1 VTAPDLERQVWA
13 LTGAAGA
20 IASSIRPGI
29 AARVSMLRLLDIETV
44 APSAPNEEYRVA
56 DLRDQEAMD
65 AALAGAHGVLHLGGV
80 ADEADFH
87 DLSEI
92 NIVGSFHVFEAA
104 RRCGLKR
111 VVYASSNRLTG
122 FYETATTLT
131 ADMPVRPDGLYGVS
145 KVAGEA
151 LGRLYADK
159 FGLEVANLRIGSFE
173 PAPQDVRQLSTWLS
187 PADCLRAFL
196 AAMTTPSLAYATFY
210 AVSANAQ
217 RWWDIE
223 EGRALGYTPRD
234 DAELYAPAILAR
246 QPALGE
252 AAIADYHQGGVYA
265 TPEYTLERQRPAS
278 SRDPFRRE

>member
-13 LTGAAGA
+13 LTGAAGV

-29 AARVSMLRLLDIETV
+29 AERVSALRLLDIETV
-44 APSAPNEEYRVA
+44 APSAPNEEYRAA
-56 DLRDQEAMD
+56 DLRDQGALD
-65 AALAGAHGVLHLGGV
+65 AALAGVHGVLHLGGV

-87 DLSEI
+87 DLAEV

-122 FYETATTLT
+122 FYDTATTLT
-131 ADMPVRPDGLYGVS
+131 ADMPVRPDGLYAVS
-145 KVAGEA
+145 KVAAEA

-159 FGLEVANLRIGSFE
+159 FGLEVAHLRIGSFE

-210 AVSANAQ
+210 AVSANTR

-223 EGRALGYTPRD
+223 EGRALGYTPTD
-234 DAELYAPAILAR
+234 DAELYAPAILAG

-252 AAIADYHQGGVYA
+252 AALADRQGGVYA

-278 SRDPFRRE
+278 SRGPVRCE